1 MDQKNDR
8 SMSSSLEDYLE
19 AIAEII
25 EHNGHAH
32 TKDIAD
38 MLNVSMPSVT
48 NALQSLAARG
58 LIVYRSHLPVQLT
71 GEGSAKA
78 SVIRRRHATL
88 KRFFKEMLKL
98 DELQADSSA
107 CKIEH
112 VIGETALERLAA
124 LTEAIAGRED
134 CEALRKFI
142 AETMPTIHP
151 DNDSELVSLD
161 KLPQDKIGI
170 VVKVAESLRGIK
182 KFADMGLVPGTLV
195 QFEGTAPFGDLIRI
209 KIMGSCLSI
218 RSSDAMYIW
227 VRIVR

>member
-38 MLNVSMPSVT
+38 ALNVSMPSVT
-48 NALQSLAARG
+48 NALQALAARG
-58 LIVYRSHLPVQLT
+58 LIVYRSHQPVNLT
-71 GEGSAKA
+71 NAGAAKA
-78 SVIRRRHATL
+78 AVIRRRHKTL

-98 DELQADSSA
+98 DETQADTSA

-124 LTEAIAGRED
+124 LTEAIAARPD
-134 CEALRKFI
+134 CEDLRKFI
-142 AETMPTIHP
+142 AEAMPTIRP
-151 DNDSELVSLD
+151 ESDDDLISLD
-161 KLPQDKIGI
+161 KLPVDKIG
-170 VVKVAESLRGIK
+170 VVVRVAESLRGIK

-195 QFEGTAPFGDLIRI
+195 QFEGNAPFGDLIRI

-227 VRIVR
+227 VRLVR